1 MAVKY
6 VLSIAGSD
14 SSAGAGIQSDLKT
27 FHNHGVY
34 GLTAITSITAQN
46 TQGVQ
51 DAFELPPVVILS
63 QLKSLFA
70 DFDIKYIKTGML
82 SSVKTVEA
90 VYDFLKKK
98 KSNIVVDPVILSKN
112 NYPLLDRKGIEMLKA
127 KLIPISFLITP
138 NIAEAEF
145 ISDWKIRTEE
155 DIYIAAKVIHDMGV
169 KNVLIKGGH
178 LTKEMGL
185 ERGTDILF
193 DGKYFN
199 YYSAEFVNT
208 KNTHGIGCTFS
219 ASVTA
224 NLALGKSLN
233 NSIIN
238 AKKYITSSLTKTNK
252 IGKGYGPVEQ

>member
-1 MAVKY
+1 MAVKF

-34 GLTAITSITAQN
+34 GLTAITAVTAQN
-46 TQGVQ
+46 SLGVQ
-51 DAFELPPVVILS
+51 EAYELPPVVITS

-70 DFDIKYIKTGML
+70 DYEIKFAKTGML
-82 SSVKTVEA
+82 SSEKTIDA
-90 VYDFLKKK
+90 VYEILKKHK
-98 KSNIVVDPVILSKN
+98 TKFIIDPVILSKN
-112 NYPLLDRKGIEMLKA
+112 NFQLLSMKGVESLKS
-127 KLIPISFLITP
+127 KLIPMSFLITP

-155 DIYIAAKVIHDMGV
+155 DIYIAAKVIYDMGV

-178 LTKEMGL
+178 LTREMGL

-219 ASVTA
+219 ASITA
-224 NLALGKSLN
+224 NLASGKGLN
-233 NSIIN
+233 DSIVN
-238 AKKYITSSLTKTNK
+238 AKKYITSSLIKSNK

>member
-112 NYPLLDRKGIEMLKA
+112 NYPL
-127 KLIPISFLITP
+127 LITP

>member
-1 MAVKY
+1 MAVKFA
-6 VLSIAGSD
+6 LSIAGSD

-46 TQGVQ
+46 SLGVQ
-51 DAFELPPVVILS
+51 EAYELPPVVITS

-70 DFDIKYIKTGML
+70 DYEIKFAKTGML
-82 SSVKTVEA
+82 SSERTVNA
-90 VYDFLKKK
+90 VYDFIKKK
-98 KSNIVVDPVILSKN
+98 KLNLIIDPVILSKN
-112 NYPLLDRKGIEMLKA
+112 NYLLLNNKGIESLKS
-127 KLIPISFLITP
+127 KLIPLSYLITP
-138 NIAEAEF
+138 NISEAEF
-145 ISDWKIRTEE
+145 ISEWKIRSEE
-155 DIYIAAKVIHDMGV
+155 DIYIAARIIYDMGAR
-169 KNVLIKGGH
+169 NILIKGGH

-199 YYSAEFVNT
+199 YYSSEFINT

-219 ASVTA
+219 AAITA
-224 NLALGKSLN
+224 NLALGKGLN
-233 NSIIN
+233 DSIIN
-238 AKKYITSSLTKTNK
+238 SKKYIETSLKKAKK